1 MEAAAA
7 AAEATEAVKEAE
19 AVAAATAEI
28 AAEGAAEASA
38 MAAAISKAEA
48 SKSGEQSAGSH
59 VALKDI
65 TIADVPSTALFVG
78 GLTDRLPDGSLQVR
92 VTGASLIEAFRPY
105 APDPSQVSGMRNLY
119 WDGETAWPL
128 FDPQLILLSPGR
140 GRPFL

>member
-48 SKSGEQSAGSH
+48 PKPSEQIARSNIT
-59 VALKDI
+59 LRDI
-65 TIADVPSTALFVG
+65 TMADVPSTALFVG

-92 VTGASLIEAFRPY
+92 ATESSLIEAFGPY
-105 APDPSQVSGMRNLY
+105 APDPSQVSDMR
-119 WDGETAWPL
+119 D
-128 FDPQLILLSPGR
+128 
-140 GRPFL
+140 